1 MKDNFEVIQFN
12 AETRGKQGCI
22 SVQITF
28 LENAEA
34 SRKTTIANCSPYYHG
49 SVCLRI
55 FMQHRF

>member
-28 LENAEA
+28 LENGEA
-34 SRKTTIANCSPYYHG
+34 SRKTTIAN
-49 SVCLRI
+49 L
-55 FMQHRF
+55 